1 VTPCGIPLR
10 LGSRLAFPLAVLSV
24 LALLAVGSTAPAL
37 DREGAA
43 SVPTPLPGA
52 EPYPAALQQELA
64 ARLTALGGDYQ
75 PRSRNL
81 HEDGS
86 PHYSNRLL
94 LEQSPYLLQHAHNP
108 VNWYPW
114 GDEAFQTAARLGRP
128 VLVSIGYSTCH
139 WCHVMEEES
148 FDSPELARFL
158 NEHFIAIK
166 VDRESRPDVDA
177 VYMAAVHAMNI
188 RGGWPLNVWVTPERK
203 PFYGGTYF
211 PPEDMGQR
219 PSFLRVLQSI
229 SQQYREEREAVTGQ
243 ANDIARKIRRSL
255 ESRPPLATRLP
266 DSGTIDRAIQRYSAT
281 FDRGWGGLSQRTKFP
296 SSLPL
301 RLLLRHH
308 RRSGDENSL
317 DMALLTF
324 DRMAEGGIHDQLGGG
339 FHRYATE
346 RRWLI
351 PHFEKMLYDNAL
363 LARSYVEA
371 WQHTGQ
377 DRYAQVARGILD
389 YVGREM
395 TSPDGAFYSATDAD
409 SATPEGESEEGWFF
423 TWTPDEIARV
433 LGEDRARIVGA
444 WYGVTP
450 QGDLEGRS
458 ILRVW
463 RPADAVA
470 RELGV
475 DEKSVLA
482 AVGDARPALL
492 AARATRPAP
501 LRDDKVLAAWNG
513 LMISAFANAGFAFDD
528 PRFVHAAERAATFVL
543 ASMRR
548 EGRMKR
554 VYLAGRAS
562 GPAFLADYAFMIAG
576 LLDLYEAS
584 FDPRWLRE
592 ALALQAVLDAHY
604 RDPIGGYFETA
615 DDAERLIA
623 REKPKR
629 DGALPSGNSVA
640 ASNLLRLYQ
649 FTTKSAYLEAAGRL
663 FSSLQETLEAQPT
676 ALAQLLLAVD
686 YHLAEVKEIVIVGPQ
701 QGGDLE
707 AMLAP
712 LRGRFEPHKTL
723 SVLREGDADAAQF
736 ELLPLTQG
744 KRAIGGRVT
753 AYVCKNR
760 VCDYPVTTPEAFTQ
774 QLEGQG
780 PTRER

>member
-1 VTPCGIPLR
+1 MRNPVLHPALR
-10 LGSRLAFPLAVLSV
+10 LLCAVALSLGGLV
-24 LALLAVGSTAPAL
+24 LAARAPAL
-37 DREGAA
+37 DPEAPARAPAA
-43 SVPTPLPGA
+43 LPGA
-52 EPYPAALQQELA
+52 EPFPAALRQELA
-64 ARLTALGGDYQ
+64 SRLESLGEGYR
-75 PRSRNL
+75 PRSHNL
-81 HEDGS
+81 REDGS
-86 PHYSNRLL
+86 PRYSNRLL

-114 GDEAFQTAARLGRP
+114 GDEAFQAAARLGRP

-148 FDSPELARFL
+148 FDSPELAGFL

-166 VDRESRPDVDA
+166 VDRESRPDLDA
-177 VYMAAVHAMNI
+177 VYMAAVHAMKI
-188 RGGWPLNVWVTPERK
+188 RGGWPLNVWLTAERK

-211 PPEDMGQR
+211 PPVDTGKR

-229 SQQYREEREAVTGQ
+229 SRQYREERERVTGQ
-243 ANDIARKIRRSL
+243 ADEIVRLIRRSL

-266 DSGTIDRAIQRYSAT
+266 DAGTIERAMERYSAS
-281 FDRGWGGLSQRTKFP
+281 FDRSWGGLSQRTKFP

-308 RRSGDENSL
+308 RRTGDEDSL
-317 DMALLTF
+317 AMARLTL
-324 DRMAEGGIHDQLGGG
+324 DRMADGGIHDQLGGG
-339 FHRYATE
+339 FHRYATD

-377 DRYAQVARGILD
+377 ERYAQVARGILE

-409 SATPEGESEEGWFF
+409 SLTPEGEREEGWFF
-423 TWTPDEIARV
+423 TWTPDEIARL

-444 WYGVTP
+444 WYGVTA
-450 QGDLEGRS
+450 GGNLEGRS
-458 ILRVW
+458 ILHVW
-463 RPADAVA
+463 KGAEAVA

-475 DEKSVLA
+475 DEKRVVA
-482 AVGDARPALL
+482 TIGEVRPSLL

-501 LRDDKVLAAWNG
+501 LRDDKILAAWNG
-513 LMISAFANAGFAFDD
+513 LMISAFASAGFAFDD
-528 PRFVHAAERAATFVL
+528 ARFVQFAERAAAFVL
-543 ASMRR
+543 DSMRR
-548 EGRMKR
+548 EGRLQR
-554 VYLAGRAS
+554 IYIEGRAS
-562 GPAFLADYAFMIAG
+562 GPAFLADYAFVIAG

-592 ALALQAVLDAHY
+592 ALDLQALLDARY

-649 FTTKSAYLEAAGRL
+649 LTTNPSYLEAAGRL
-663 FSSLQETLEAQPT
+663 FSSLQETLEADPSS
-676 ALAQLLLAVD
+676 LAELLLAVD
-686 YHLAEVKEIVIVGPQ
+686 YHLAEVKEIVIVGPPR
-701 QGGDLE
+701 GGDLA

-712 LRGRFEPHKTL
+712 LRSRFLPNRTL
-723 SVLREGDADAAQF
+723 SVLREGEAAAAQA
-736 ELLPLTQG
+736 ELLPLTGG
-744 KRAIGGRVT
+744 KRAIRGRVT
-753 AYVCKNR
+753 AYLCVNR
-760 VCDYPVTTPEAFTQ
+760 VCDYPVTSPEKFAK
-774 QLEGQG
+774 QLAGVAPAPE
-780 PTRER
+780 